1 MYIDFVEFFF
11 CKLTSS
17 IFLKKNSKKFVNRN
31 ENVVPLLMEM
41 RNEFLKKLKT
51 SFHFQ
56 ISRRDLTISDVAH
69 AQQSESELSLPSLNR
84 NIALRNQDRKIVL
97 PR

>member
-1 MYIDFVEFFF
+1 
-11 CKLTSS
+11 
-17 IFLKKNSKKFVNRN
+17 
-31 ENVVPLLMEM
+31 MEM
-41 RNEFLKKLKT
+41 RNDFLKKLKT

-84 NIALRNQDRKIVL
+84 NIASEMRRKKNASIKGKNCEI
-97 PR
+97 

>member
-1 MYIDFVEFFF
+1 
-11 CKLTSS
+11 
-17 IFLKKNSKKFVNRN
+17 
-31 ENVVPLLMEM
+31 MEM
-41 RNEFLKKLKT
+41 RNEFLRKLKT

-84 NIALRNQDRKIVL
+84 NIVPRKEEEIAI
-97 PR
+97 PKGKNCNP

>member
-1 MYIDFVEFFF
+1 
-11 CKLTSS
+11 
-17 IFLKKNSKKFVNRN
+17 
-31 ENVVPLLMEM
+31 MEM
-41 RNEFLKKLKT
+41 RNEFLRKLKT

-84 NIALRNQDRKIVL
+84 NIVPQKRRKKLQSLREKIATLKGNKKTNAFFLSIVSL
-97 PR
+97 PA

>member
-1 MYIDFVEFFF
+1 MGCI
-11 CKLTSS
+11 LTSS
-17 IFLKKNSKKFVNRN
+17 KFFQKKFVNRN

>member
-1 MYIDFVEFFF
+1 MGCI
-11 CKLTSS
+11 LTSS
-17 IFLKKNSKKFVNRN
+17 NFFQKKFVNRN